1 MQPTSDP
8 GESGQA
14 ERGDDHGLAATL
26 QAAREALAG
35 ALAVAEASLVLLRAE
50 LKLARSS
57 ALNLVWLGFGLVFL
71 GVGAW
76 LATSAAIATGLWRL
90 TGSPFVGIGL
100 VALANII
107 GIVVVLAR
115 MRRCWNDLS
124 LPRTRE
130 LISGLQSPPATPR
143 VEERKEDTT

>member
-14 ERGDDHGLAATL
+14 DRGRHHGFDGAL
-26 QAAREALAG
+26 QAARDALAG
-35 ALAVAEASLVLLRAE
+35 ALAVAEASLALLRAE

-76 LATSAAIATGLWRL
+76 LATSAAIAAGLWQL
-90 TGSPFVGIGL
+90 TGNAFVGIGL

-107 GIVVVLAR
+107 GIVVVLAL

-130 LISGLQSPPATPR
+130 LISGLQSPPSTPR
-143 VEERKEDTT
+143 VDDRGGDTT

>member
-1 MQPTSDP
+1 MPQASDN
-8 GESGQA
+8 GESGQQ
-14 ERGDDHGLAATL
+14 ERGPERGLGAAL
-26 QAAREALAG
+26 EAAREALAG
-35 ALAVAEASLVLLRAE
+35 ALAVAEASLALLRAE

-76 LATSAAIATGLWRL
+76 LATSAAIAAGLWQL
-90 TGSPFVGIGL
+90 TGNAFVGIGL

-107 GIVVVLAR
+107 GIVVVLAM

-130 LISGLQSPPATPR
+130 LISGLQSPPAEQPLEVR
-143 VEERKEDTT
+143 KEERT